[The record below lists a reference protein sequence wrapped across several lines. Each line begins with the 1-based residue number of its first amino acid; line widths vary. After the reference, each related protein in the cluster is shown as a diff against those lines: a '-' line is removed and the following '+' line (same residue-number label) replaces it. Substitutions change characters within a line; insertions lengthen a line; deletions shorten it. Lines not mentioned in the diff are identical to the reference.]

1 VILGPQENK
10 ISPDYSPFAGQYA
23 QSRPG
28 YPPEL
33 FAYLASLVDRRR
45 LAWDC
50 ATGNGQAA
58 LGLVKFFDRVI
69 ATDISAEQIRH
80 AVSHPKIDYRVA
92 GSERSG
98 LDDRSVDLI
107 TVASAMHWFDLDR
120 FYAEVKRVTRPGGIL
135 AAWTYHVGYVDPP
148 FDRVL
153 GRFYREVVSPYFASG
168 ARLVDD
174 RYKAIT
180 LPGEPIDAMEFH
192 MSAVWNLDQMLA
204 FVRSWSGTQ
213 EYIKKRGEDPIALMA
228 SELDSIWGDRKRIHT
243 LRWPLYLRIS
253 KL

>member
-1 VILGPQENK
+1 VDTQADK
-10 ISPDYSPFAGQYA
+10 TAPDYSPYARHYA

-28 YPPEL
+28 YPTEL
-33 FAYLASLVDRRR
+33 FVYLASLVHQRH

-58 LGLVKFFDRVI
+58 AELVKCFDRVI
-69 ATDISAEQIRH
+69 ATDISAEQIRQ
-80 AVSHPKIDYRVA
+80 AVPHPRIDYRVA

-107 TVASAMHWFDLDR
+107 AIASAMHWFDLDR
-120 FYAEVKRVTRPGGIL
+120 FYAEVTRVAHPGSIL
-135 AAWTYHVGYVDPP
+135 AAWTYHVGHVEPP

-153 GRFYREVVSPYFASG
+153 GRFYREVVFNYFGAG

-174 RYKAIT
+174 RYETIT
-180 LPGEPIDAMEFH
+180 LPGAPIRGKDFH
-192 MSAVWNLDQMLA
+192 VTAFWNLDQMLA

-213 EYIKKRGEDPIALMA
+213 EYIKQRGSDPVDVVAR
-228 SELDSIWGDRKRIHT
+228 ELESLWGGRTRIHAV
-243 LRWPLYLRIS
+243 RWPLYLRLS
-253 KL
+253 TL

>member
-1 VILGPQENK
+1 MDDK
-10 ISPDYSPFAGQYA
+10 TSPDYSPFAGQYA

-33 FAYLASLVDRRR
+33 FAHLASLVDPRH

-58 LGLVKFFDRVI
+58 VGLVKHFDRVI

-80 AVSHPKIDYRVA
+80 AVPHPRIDFRVA
-92 GSERSG
+92 GSEESG
-98 LDDRSVDLI
+98 LEDRSVDLI
-107 TVASAMHWFDLDR
+107 TVASAMHWFNLDR
-120 FYAEVKRVTRPGGIL
+120 FYAEVKRVTRPGGVL
-135 AAWTYHVGYVDPP
+135 AAWTYHVGYVEPP
-148 FDRVL
+148 FDRVF
-153 GRFYREVVSPYFASG
+153 GRFYHEIVAPFFAAG

-174 RYKAIT
+174 RYKTIT
-180 LPGEPIDAMEFH
+180 LPGEPIPAMEFH
-192 MSAVWNLDQMLA
+192 VSAAWSLDQMLA

-213 EYIKKRGEDPIALMA
+213 EYIKKRGEDPIALLA
-228 SELDSIWGDRKRIHT
+228 RELESIWGDHKRIHT
-243 LRWPLYLRIS
+243 VRWPLYLRIS